1 MSLQTYLCWRMRTGS
16 YNHEDQRTIYL
27 FIMCKMLQLAKGKHR
42 CCSLSLLIV
51 WIMQPDRIPHV
62 DEAWLKGQCLKEPSG
77 TKETGLFYTN
87 YYPLCCHLSL
97 LNRTFLNS
105 ASVSVFCSF
114 GTISLQVSSD
124 ALSFHGDGKY
134 QPGGEFSRTHV
145 TVDIPLPTGQMTP
158 LGKKVNGIKRVLV
171 ECSSTCQE
179 VTSEVSD
186 MLVQQPQ
193 RQPCATLY
201 TKPVW
206 SNCTY
211 YFSNEESWWWLKY
224 KMNSVAAAWG
234 GGPKQHVS
242 LTWNTFYLKFW
253 KDGPGYIE

>member
-1 MSLQTYLCWRMRTGS
+1 MRTGS

-51 WIMQPDRIPHV
+51 WIMQPDSMWMRPDWKVSVWRNHLGRKKRVSSIQIIILSAV
-62 DEAWLKGQCLKEPSG
+62 ISVCSTEPSW
-77 TKETGLFYTN
+77 TQ
-87 YYPLCCHLSL
+87 HL
-97 LNRTFLNS
+97 
-105 ASVSVFCSF
+105 SVFCSF

-193 RQPCATLY
+193 HQPCATLY

-224 KMNSVAAAWG
+224 KMNLVAAAWGG